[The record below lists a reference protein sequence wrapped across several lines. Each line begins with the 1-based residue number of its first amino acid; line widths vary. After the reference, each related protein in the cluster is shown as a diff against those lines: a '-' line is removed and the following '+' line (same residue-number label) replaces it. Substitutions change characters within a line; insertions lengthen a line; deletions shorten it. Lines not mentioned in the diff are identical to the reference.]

1 MRWHLNAIAI
11 FATLTLVTA
20 TNLPAQTENT
30 PSISIEEIVVTATK
44 RATSLQ
50 DAPISISVISVEQM
64 DQLAI
69 NDVLDLQ
76 SSVPS
81 LKIAQQQFANQNT
94 FLIRGFGNG
103 ANNPGVE
110 PAVAISIDGVMI
122 SRNQSALNDLISV
135 ERIEV
140 IKGPQSTLFGKNAS
154 AGVISITT
162 KRPEQE
168 FGGKI
173 ELTGGDFGL
182 KKLRGT
188 VTGPITEKT
197 SFRLS
202 ASTTERDGFVE
213 MRYRYVAQPLFGLG
227 NFSLPGGGVSPKTF
241 SSITSLIISK
251 RDRTPQEVVAFMQYL
266 VNSDIYIGKQD
277 AISIFGH
284 YKVTG
289 FTVNAA
295 NAEYYDLNLTFLGGA
310 GALIL
315 DDFYEI
321 INFVKA
327 SAAGDLNFVFTQ
339 AVPAVTWTVTHNFGK
354 FPSVSIVDT
363 NDQEVFAQVD
373 YVDVNSLTITFSS
386 AQAGKAY
393 IN

>member
-168 FGGKI
+168 FGGK
-173 ELTGGDFGL
+173 
-182 KKLRGT
+182 
-188 VTGPITEKT
+188 
-197 SFRLS
+197 
-202 ASTTERDGFVE
+202 
-213 MRYRYVAQPLFGLG
+213 
-227 NFSLPGGGVSPKTF
+227 
-241 SSITSLIISK
+241 
-251 RDRTPQEVVAFMQYL
+251 
-266 VNSDIYIGKQD
+266 
-277 AISIFGH
+277 
-284 YKVTG
+284 
-289 FTVNAA
+289 
-295 NAEYYDLNLTFLGGA
+295 
-310 GALIL
+310 
-315 DDFYEI
+315 
-321 INFVKA
+321 
-327 SAAGDLNFVFTQ
+327 
-339 AVPAVTWTVTHNFGK
+339 
-354 FPSVSIVDT
+354 
-363 NDQEVFAQVD
+363 
-373 YVDVNSLTITFSS
+373 
-386 AQAGKAY
+386 
-393 IN
+393 

>member
-1 MRWHLNAIAI
+1 MARISTYPI
-11 FATLTLVTA
+11 DTDVVGTDILVGTDFSSGRA
-20 TNLPAQTENT
+20 R
-30 PSISIEEIVVTATK
+30 ATK
-44 RATSLQ
+44 
-50 DAPISISVISVEQM
+50 
-64 DQLAI
+64 
-69 NDVLDLQ
+69 N
-76 SSVPS
+76 
-81 LKIAQQQFANQNT
+81 F
-94 FLIRGFGNG
+94 
-103 ANNPGVE
+103 
-110 PAVAISIDGVMI
+110 
-122 SRNQSALNDLISV
+122 
-135 ERIEV
+135 
-140 IKGPQSTLFGKNAS
+140 
-154 AGVISITT
+154 
-162 KRPEQE
+162 
-168 FGGKI
+168 
-173 ELTGGDFGL
+173 
-182 KKLRGT
+182 T
-188 VTGPITEKT
+188 VD
-197 SFRLS
+197 SLS
-202 ASTTERDGFVE
+202 AYVKEKVSVAGQ

-251 RDRTPQEVVAFMQYL
+251 QDRTPQEVVAFMQYL

-295 NAEYYDLNLTFLGGA
+295 NAEYYDLNLTFLGGS
-310 GALIL
+310 GALVL

-373 YVDVNSLTITFSS
+373 YVDVNSLTITFAE

>member
-1 MRWHLNAIAI
+1 MARISTYPI
-11 FATLTLVTA
+11 DTDVVGTDILVGTDVSTGRA
-20 TNLPAQTENT
+20 G
-30 PSISIEEIVVTATK
+30 STK
-44 RATSLQ
+44 
-50 DAPISISVISVEQM
+50 
-64 DQLAI
+64 
-69 NDVLDLQ
+69 N
-76 SSVPS
+76 
-81 LKIAQQQFANQNT
+81 F
-94 FLIRGFGNG
+94 
-103 ANNPGVE
+103 
-110 PAVAISIDGVMI
+110 
-122 SRNQSALNDLISV
+122 
-135 ERIEV
+135 
-140 IKGPQSTLFGKNAS
+140 
-154 AGVISITT
+154 
-162 KRPEQE
+162 
-168 FGGKI
+168 
-173 ELTGGDFGL
+173 
-182 KKLRGT
+182 T
-188 VTGPITEKT
+188 VD
-197 SFRLS
+197 SLS
-202 ASTTERDGFVE
+202 AYVKEKVSVAGQ

-251 RDRTPQEVVAFMQYL
+251 QDRTPQEVVAFMQYL

-277 AISIFGH
+277 AISVFGH

-295 NAEYYDLNLTFLGGA
+295 NAEYYDLNLSFIGGS
-310 GALIL
+310 GALVL
-315 DDFYEI
+315 NDFYEI

-373 YVDVNSLTITFSS
+373 YVDVNSLTITFAE